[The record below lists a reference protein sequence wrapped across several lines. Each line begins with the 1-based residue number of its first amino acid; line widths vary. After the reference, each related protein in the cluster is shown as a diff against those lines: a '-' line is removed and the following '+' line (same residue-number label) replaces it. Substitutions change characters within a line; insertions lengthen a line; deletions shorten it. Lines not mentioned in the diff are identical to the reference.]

1 MRTKTDIKLNII
13 NISTIYKNLNKRN
26 QLTDDQPNVKHLEV
40 GGGWE
45 DLPHLDDDRCHD
57 DDEDDDGDDDEDD
70 GDAEEDED
78 DDDVKPGCPE
88 G

>member
-57 DDEDDDGDDDEDD
+57 DDEDDDGD
-70 GDAEEDED
+70 GAETIKDIAVNEYHQ
-78 DDDVKPGCPE
+78 P
-88 G
+88 

>member
-1 MRTKTDIKLNII
+1 MHSQDVSNRKNGN
-13 NISTIYKNLNKRN
+13 NISTINTNLNKRN

-57 DDEDDDGDDDEDD
+57 DMIRHGDDDLDYTFMMI
-70 GDAEEDED
+70 
-78 DDDVKPGCPE
+78 VVMMT
-88 G
+88 